1 MSFEIFDVVE
11 KIPKSDKIRYR
22 QNYVRTQFKLFN
34 SNLKSK
40 KKLRIIVGSIG
51 QNIEDSYAIKIIG
64 GPIL

>member
-1 MSFEIFDVVE
+1 MSEH
-11 KIPKSDKIRYR
+11 
-22 QNYVRTQFKLFN
+22 NLFN